1 MACRFKAVPGDPVPS
16 VPEACQLGHGHV
28 ATFTSD
34 SVVCSCRQK
43 EQMNHVRVILLK
55 GSYVRDCV
63 SSEEQCTQQ

>member
-34 SVVCSCRQK
+34 SVVCSLVAKGTNESRGGNSVERQL
-43 EQMNHVRVILLK
+43 R
-55 GSYVRDCV
+55 
-63 SSEEQCTQQ
+63 